1 MRTFISNC
9 KGQKLPKTKK
19 VKKVL
24 QLTDSTPINLPLALR
39 SATKQI
45 AILRND

>member
-9 KGQKLPKTKK
+9 KGQKLPKTK
-19 VKKVL
+19 VKKVF
-24 QLTDSTPINLPLALR
+24 QLTDSTPIHLPLALR

-45 AILRND
+45 AIFRND